1 MKYSIL
7 VATFALM
14 AVACSSSSGATGAN
28 GEDCVHVA
36 TTVSP
41 ITNIVQNIG
50 GSHICVTGIVPEGTN
65 SHTFEPAPSDAKVM
79 ADADIVFINGL
90 HLEDP
95 TKELAD
101 ANVQRR
107 RAGHLALGEET
118 ITPDQYIYDFSFPQ
132 AAGDPNPHL
141 WTDPL
146 YAKRYARDRP
156 RRALEGRPGQ
166 RRRLPVRTKPPSP
179 SASTSS
185 IGSCATVTASVP
197 PENRKLLTYHDS
209 FPYFAREYGWQI
221 IGAIQPSDFADPT
234 PQEVAAL
241 IDQIK
246 REHVPAIFG
255 SEVFPSPVLEQIASE
270 TGAQYVD
277 DLRDD
282 DLPGENGDPDHS
294 YFGIMAMDFKTFMGA
309 LGGDITPFDHVRR
322 HEPASA
328 ATLPTID
335 TDRAAGELIRLEKV
349 TCRLRA

>member
-1 MKYSIL
+1 VKYSIL

-101 ANVQRR
+101 ANVQP
-107 RAGHLALGEET
+107 GVPVISLGEET

-146 YAKRYARDRP
+146 YAKRYGEIVRDELSKVDP
-156 RRALEGRPGQ
+156 ANAADYRANEAAFAKRIDQLDRI
-166 RRRLPVRTKPPSP
+166 VRE
-179 SASTSS
+179 
-185 IGSCATVTASVP
+185 VTASVP

-309 LGGDITPFDHVRR
+309 LGGDITPFDHFDV
-322 HEPASA
+322 
-328 ATLPTID
+328 TNLQGGD
-335 TDRAAGELIRLEKV
+335 TANYRY
-349 TCRLRA
+349 